1 LTTQSVAHAQMNK
14 KIFVDK
20 WNKLSIEARLLLIY
34 LYYQNNQSGIIKVD
48 SRELNYLLFNNE
60 SKAADAL
67 FELSTELKNYLTI
80 TKLEIYYFVKIKK
93 FDYEKDKS
101 SKYVPVH
108 KEPYEKLMSFSTRPS
123 TKILFWTLNFLSRP
137 AEFKENKDHLEI
149 IIKADKVKVKKLPF
163 SAFKDLKF
171 NLNLPFDFKLETD
184 SKYRFR
190 VCEATKEEII
200 EAFGKSPSTYKLG
213 MRQLIENKML
223 YILEDVIVLY
233 V

>member
-1 LTTQSVAHAQMNK
+1 MNK

-60 SKAADAL
+60 SKAADAF

-101 SKYVPVH
+101 SKYVPVY
-108 KEPYEKLMSFSTRPS
+108 KEPYEKLMSFSIRPS
-123 TKILFWTLNFLSRP
+123 TKILFWTLNFLSRS

-171 NLNLPFDFKLETD
+171 NLNLSSDFKLEAD

-190 VCEATKEEII
+190 VCDATKEEII
-200 EAFGKSPSTYKLG
+200 EAFGISPYTYKLG

-223 YILEDVIVLY
+223 YILEDVIVL
-233 V
+233 